1 MSKTELERLLIINSS
16 NKLWGAEFSL
26 SVFLK
31 SLLSDEFKLIIK
43 AEGDGFSDYL
53 IQMGISFESNVLELS
68 PRKIS
73 FIKSVYFLLK
83 TSLKNEARF
92 LYANNEDLSTL
103 LAFLR
108 VVTLF
113 RVETTVHIR
122 NSPGKYDYYK
132 KLMFLHSNIICNSD
146 YTKKSLI
153 GSVFLHSKSKIHL
166 IPNAHGQEK
175 YSEAEKQ
182 QLPENLSDIKP
193 FFLSVGMINSRK
205 AQLDVVEIFKNAE
218 NLLQAKYLLIGK
230 NNKPNPYLK
239 KIEDFI
245 IQNNLLTRVH
255 ILPFEKNLGPVYS
268 AAIATIVPSINETF
282 GRVVIES
289 GFYGTPVIV
298 RDIEPLSE
306 LIEHGKNGLIWD
318 GSEAHLLELIESLL
332 SNREYRDS
340 LGENLRHKVLRDFS
354 DHKYAESVKAVIL
367 GKKR

>member
-1 MSKTELERLLIINSS
+1 MSETESERLLIINSS
-16 NKLWGAEFSL
+16 NTLWGAEVSL

-31 SLLSDEFKLIIK
+31 SLFSDEFKLIIK

-53 IQMGISFESNVLELS
+53 TQMGISYESSVLELS

-83 TSLKNEARF
+83 TSLKNKARF

-103 LAFLR
+103 LAFVR

-113 RVETTVHIR
+113 GVATTIHIR

-153 GSVFLHSKSKIHL
+153 GSVFLYSKSRIHL

-175 YSEAEKQ
+175 DLGAEKP
-182 QLPENLSDIKP
+182 QLPENLPDLQP
-193 FFLSVGMINSRK
+193 FFLTVGMINSRK
-205 AQLDVVEIFKNAE
+205 AQLDVVEIFKDAE
-218 NLLQAKYLLIGK
+218 YLLKAKYVLIGK
-230 NNKPNPYLK
+230 NTELNPYLK
-239 KIEDFI
+239 KIENFI
-245 IQNNLLTRVH
+245 SQNNLLNTVL
-255 ILPFEKNLGPVYS
+255 IWPFEKNLGSVYS

-298 RDIEPLSE
+298 RDIQPLSE
-306 LIEHGKNGLIWD
+306 LIQHGENGLIWD
-318 GSEAHLLELIESLL
+318 GSKVHLLKLTKSLL
-332 SNREYRDS
+332 SDREYRDS
-340 LGENLRHKVLRDFS
+340 LGKNLRQKVLRDFS

-367 GKKR
+367 GKER